1 MRKTASVPADW
12 SHSCSEA
19 IIAPPRSVRGGGTGR
34 QAPSMNLRWAARPS
48 ARPSGLALEGCGLAV
63 PLDARWV

>member
-19 IIAPPRSVRGGGTGR
+19 IIAIAPPRSVRGGGTGR
-34 QAPSMNLRWAARPS
+34 QACNDGAPTAPAGAERGGYGRGQ
-48 ARPSGLALEGCGLAV
+48 GLQAS
-63 PLDARWV
+63 PR